1 MALSQAPTPPLILA
15 SASPRRA
22 ELLTKLNLTFEVIP
36 ADVDESFT
44 TQDNPFDLVRRL
56 STAKADAVA
65 QTYPDALVLAA
76 DTVVV
81 YRDEIMGKPESK
93 EENLEFITRL
103 SGHTHAVFTGHTFVL
118 GDKRA
123 DRVVQTAV
131 RFRKL
136 SEGEIERYVETGE
149 GLDKAG
155 GYAIQGYGS
164 ALVREVRGCYFNV
177 MGLSVPNVVELAQSF
192 GFQLV

>member
-1 MALSQAPTPPLILA
+1 MTPQPLRLILA
-15 SASPRRA
+15 SASPRRR
-22 ELLTKLNLTFEVIP
+22 ELLTNLNFPFEVVP
-36 ADVDESFT
+36 ADIDESFT
-44 TQDNPFDLVRRL
+44 SEDHPFDLVRRL
-56 STAKADAVA
+56 SVTKAEAVA
-65 QTYPDALVLAA
+65 KDHPDALVLAA

-81 YRDEIMGKPESK
+81 YRDEILGKPETA
-93 EENLEFITRL
+93 EENLEYITRL
-103 SGHTHAVFTGHTFVL
+103 SGHTHEVFTGHALML

-136 SEGEIERYVETGE
+136 SEGEIERYVATGE
-149 GLDKAG
+149 GMDKAG

-177 MGLSVPNVVELAQSF
+177 VGLSVPNVAELAQTF